1 MEKNAQLWKEGNG
14 FEYLRELRK
23 FFDSK
28 GNWDTAVIQKRLKIS
43 EQEVGEL
50 MRALGYELIGNEWM
64 LGQSK
69 KANTRRNKWLAS
81 EERFKDIEV

>member
-1 MEKNAQLWKEGNG
+1 
-14 FEYLRELRK
+14 
-23 FFDSK
+23 
-28 GNWDTAVIQKRLKIS
+28 
-43 EQEVGEL
+43 

-69 KANTRRNKWLAS
+69 KANNRRNKWLAS